1 MKQSKK
7 NLSLVNIAINVS
19 VRMTKLIFKI
29 AKIVALFVSKI
40 IRLPSASISSK
51 LYMDIH
57 IKSDNSITS
66 EVLKFTLNL
75 TIQLVSFDTL

>member
-1 MKQSKK
+1 MS
-7 NLSLVNIAINVS
+7 ITIDIS
-19 VRMTKLIFKI
+19 VRMTTSTFKI
-29 AKIVALFVSKI
+29 AKIVALFVSEI

-51 LYMDIH
+51 LYMGIH